1 MSINDP
7 IADMLTR
14 IRNAAKAGHAT
25 ADMPASRLKV
35 EVLKILK
42 REGYIKNF
50 VTRKRKTFNV
60 LKVYM
65 KYAEDGE
72 CAFERI
78 DRVST
83 PGRRMYVDK
92 KTIPIVAGGYGTAII
107 STSRGLLTSQE
118 AFKRGIGGEILCKI
132 Y

>member
-14 IRNAAKAGHAT
+14 IRNGARAGHAT
-25 ADMPASRLKV
+25 VDMPSSHLKV

-65 KYAEDGE
+65 KYTEDGK

-78 DRVST
+78 ERAST
-83 PGRRMYVDK
+83 PGRRVYVDK
-92 KTIPIVAGGYGTAII
+92 NNIPIVAGGYGTAVI

-118 AFKRGIGGEILCKI
+118 AFKRGIGGEVLCKI

>member
-14 IRNAAKAGHAT
+14 IRNAARAGHAT
-25 ADMPASRLKV
+25 VDMPASRLKV

-50 VTRKRKTFNV
+50 VTRKRKAFNV

-65 KYAEDGE
+65 KYTEDGD
-72 CAFERI
+72 CAFELI
-78 DRVST
+78 ERVSK
-83 PGRRMYVDK
+83 PGRRVYVDK
-92 KTIPIVAGGYGTAII
+92 NCIPIVAGGYGTAII

-118 AFKRGIGGEILCKI
+118 AFRRGVGGELLCKI

>member
-7 IADMLTR
+7 IADM
-14 IRNAAKAGHAT
+14 
-25 ADMPASRLKV
+25 PSSSLKV

-65 KYAEDGE
+65 KYTESGE
-72 CAFERI
+72 CAFESIQRT
-78 DRVST
+78 ST
-83 PGRRMYVDK
+83 PGRRVYVDK
-92 KTIPIVAGGYGTAII
+92 KNIPLVAGGYGTAVI
-107 STSRGLLTSQE
+107 SSSRGLLTSQE
-118 AFKRGIGGEILCKI
+118 AYKRGIGGEVLCQI

>member
-1 MSINDP
+1 
-7 IADMLTR
+7 
-14 IRNAAKAGHAT
+14 
-25 ADMPASRLKV
+25 MPASRLKV

-65 KYAEDGE
+65 KYAEDGQ
-72 CAFERI
+72 CAFEAIERI
-78 DRVST
+78 ST
-83 PGRRMYVDK
+83 PGRRVYVDK
-92 KTIPIVAGGYGTAII
+92 KTIPIVAGGYGTAVI

-118 AFKRGIGGEILCKI
+118 AFKRGIGGEVLCQV